1 MKEKHE
7 DVLIRTACEVREKAH
22 APYSHFH
29 VGAALEGKDG
39 KIYTGVN
46 IESSSYGLSVCAER
60 NAVARA
66 VAEGEKSFRRLV
78 VASPGGVSPCGAC
91 RQVLWDICGDI
102 DVIMVDESGTVTRQ
116 MKTSELL
123 PAAFDEKNLK
133 HG

>member
-7 DVLIRTACEVREKAH
+7 DLLIRAACKVRENAH
-22 APYSHFH
+22 APYSHFR

-39 KIYTGVN
+39 KIFTGVN
-46 IESSSYGLSVCAER
+46 VESSSYGLSVCAER
-60 NAVARA
+60 NAVAKA
-66 VAEGEKSFRRLV
+66 VADGESSYRRLV

-102 DVIMVDESGTVTRQ
+102 DVVMVDEKGTVTRQ

-133 HG
+133 HE

>member
-1 MKEKHE
+1 MKEKH
-7 DVLIRTACEVREKAH
+7 DDALIRAACEVRGKAH
-22 APYSHFH
+22 APYSRFY

-66 VAEGEKSFRRLV
+66 IAEGEDTFYKLV
-78 VASPGGVSPCGAC
+78 VASPGGVGPCGAC
-91 RQVLWDICGDI
+91 GQVLWDVCGDI
-102 DVIMVDESGTVTRQ
+102 DVIMVDESGTVTRR